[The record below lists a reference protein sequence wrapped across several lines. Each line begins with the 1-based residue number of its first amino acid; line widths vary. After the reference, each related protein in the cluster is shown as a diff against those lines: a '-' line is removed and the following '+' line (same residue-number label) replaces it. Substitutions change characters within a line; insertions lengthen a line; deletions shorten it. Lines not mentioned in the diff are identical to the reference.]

1 LLLSKIPAEQFS
13 LRISTAM
20 HGTQRNNATRL
31 SLPGFKKSVLLC
43 IPAAFVMKP
52 SQKQFLINM
61 TNSGLTNSGSVQI
74 M

>member
-1 LLLSKIPAEQFS
+1 
-13 LRISTAM
+13 M
-20 HGTQRNNATRL
+20 HGTQRDNVTRL
-31 SLPGFKKSVLLC
+31 SLPGFKKSVLRC

-61 TNSGLTNSGSVQI
+61 TNSGLTNGGSVQI